1 MDFNEF
7 AVKFPELSLY
17 NKDPL
22 GSQIVVP
29 FNPNI
34 GFVDPPVVAI
44 EVTVNV
50 PADTVFAVVKPWHV
64 TFPVASEYK
73 FAPLGSH
80 IVVPF
85 NPNNGFV
92 DPPVVA
98 IEELEIVVPVIVPTE
113 VKLLECKFPA
123 LSEYN
128 EVLGSAIE

>member
-17 NKDPL
+17 NATPL
-22 GSQIVVP
+22 GSQ
-29 FNPNI
+29 
-34 GFVDPPVVAI
+34 
-44 EVTVNV
+44 
-50 PADTVFAVVKPWHV
+50 
-64 TFPVASEYK
+64 
-73 FAPLGSH
+73 